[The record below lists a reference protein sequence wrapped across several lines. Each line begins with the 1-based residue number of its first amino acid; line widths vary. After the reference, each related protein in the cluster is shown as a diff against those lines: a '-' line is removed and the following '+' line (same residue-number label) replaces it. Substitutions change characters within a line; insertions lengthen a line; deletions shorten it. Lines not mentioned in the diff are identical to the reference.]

1 MSNTQDNLIAA
12 AIGGFFILGVFG
24 WIHNIFLIAEA
35 DSVSGM
41 VLLRCFGILFVPL
54 GAILGYV

>member
-1 MSNTQDNLIAA
+1 MNNTQDNLIAA
-12 AIGGFFILGVFG
+12 AIGGLFILGVFG

-41 VLLRCFGILFVPL
+41 VLLRCLGILFVPL